1 VPANSFH
8 HLKDQIVKRG
18 IISALFIVAGLL
30 GCAKQVHPLT
40 LAEIPPA
47 IRKAFQSAPAEIQKT
62 SNSIITQVEHK
73 QYAPATMQIQALM
86 EAPEL
91 SKEQRDI
98 IARSLMTL
106 NENLQKQ
113 IQAQEAAVAATPDN
127 TPNRPSPVVEKA
139 KTPDPS
145 SAEAEA
151 ALNYYKRTK

>member
-1 VPANSFH
+1 M
-8 HLKDQIVKRG
+8 IMKRA
-18 IISALFIVAGLL
+18 IISALLFAAGIL
-30 GCAKQVHPLT
+30 GCAKQAPPLT

-62 SNSIITQVEHK
+62 SNAIVTQVEHK

-86 EAPEL
+86 EAPDL

-127 TPNRPSPVVEKA
+127 TPNHPAPVAEAAKA
-139 KTPDPS
+139 PDPA
-145 SAEAEA
+145 SAEAKA